1 MSKSNAWLLECSDA
15 LTIAVGD
22 HEIVECVQPEQ
33 VFRVPT
39 APGYCANVLAWQGR
53 LVPVLNLAEAFQLT
67 AGHESPYV
75 CLLSYQV
82 APRQPLQ
89 YIGVP
94 VNRTPQK
101 IEVDDDQVCEFA
113 GESLPSLL
121 QAISLCCFT
130 HAELPVPIVDIARLC
145 SGEFREMALAS

>member
-1 MSKSNAWLLECSDA
+1 MSSSNAWLLECSDA

-33 VFRVPT
+33 VFQVPT
-39 APGYCANVLAWQGR
+39 TPGYCANVVAWQGR
-53 LVPVLNLAEAFQLT
+53 LVPMLDMGEAFQ
-67 AGHESPYV
+67 AGARQGSPFV

-82 APRQPLQ
+82 GPRQPLQ
-89 YIGVP
+89 YIGLP

-101 IEVDDDQVCEFA
+101 IEVDDEQVCEFA
-113 GESLPSLL
+113 GDNVPALL

-145 SGEFREMALAS
+145 SAEFREMALAS